1 MEELNFSNIR
11 NHDGSSDNGFEELVC
26 QLAHLSPPE
35 NADYFVRKDG
45 AGGDAG
51 VECYWKLKNGSEH
64 GWQAK
69 YFLNALESGQWS
81 QLSKSVKTALK
92 KHPNLTKYY
101 VCLPRDWND
110 SRKLG
115 SVGKP
120 VNSSWDK
127 WQEHVAKW
135 EALASSSGMKVEFTY
150 WCKHDISL
158 LLQRDE
164 PLFSGRARYWF
175 NSPVLTTAVFQKLA
189 ERSRDSLGE
198 RYTPEFHLDLPVAK
212 AFDGLGKTK
221 VWWDELEARI
231 NDWKEAAEKAQ
242 PAMASVEISSPNLN
256 LNNVNAEVHT
266 LFDSLFNGV
275 MSKSFLGHISLH
287 RQQLTDLMSKLSL
300 VSDYLL
306 TLSFP
311 EKEKDQQ
318 RRQQSQF
325 YKFDDETERLFN
337 YLESNTCKAAS
348 ERCVLL
354 VGEAG
359 IGKSHLLCDISLK
372 RLKEGLPTLFVLGQ
386 HYQGGNPFNTLQ
398 DALSLNDISHQEFLG
413 ALDAAGEAK
422 ETNALIIIDAI
433 NEGVH
438 RNDWEHHLGAFLTD
452 ILSYPNISIVFSCRS
467 TYVDYL
473 VHKELI
479 GNPLVEMIHRGFS
492 GFEHRAASKYL
503 STQGISKP
511 STPITA
517 PEFTNPLFLKTC
529 CKALKDSGQNSFP
542 KGLQGITKLFNF
554 YIDSMEQ
561 VVAKKKRYRPGDQV
575 VKEALETLTKSLYPD
590 HLFGLPLK
598 TAREL
603 INQCDPKPNNNNEDH
618 LFDILI
624 QEGVLSEDLEYD
636 DNGENLLPVVRFPY
650 ERFSDHF
657 IAHIIANDISDES
670 LESIFKEGGSLDHLF
685 KNNAYY
691 VYSGILSALSILIA
705 ERYHR
710 ELIDLI
716 IDGKSDKRLF
726 DILFTETLLW
736 RAGESFTKSSL
747 ELLNKVSGYGFHS
760 SSLDV
765 LMALSTEPSHP
776 WNAELLHRTLFKM
789 PMAKRDNFWSTHIA
803 VSDYDEEGNEEES
816 ILRSLIEWAHS
827 GVMDQVEP
835 ERIHLC
841 AIVLMWT
848 TSTSNRKVRDQATK
862 SIVRILSLYPAE
874 LLPILEKFCE
884 VDDLYILERLYAV
897 AYGVLSNID
906 DEQIIKTI
914 ADFVF
919 KTVFA
924 LGHPPPH
931 ILLRDYATGV
941 MELALVRGL
950 VGSKID
956 PNSFRPPFSSEWPLY
971 DPSDEELDNL
981 MGDKYGSSIR
991 GSVMGFP
998 GDFGNYSMSYIHNWS
1013 PTPIKEGKPQ
1023 TAYEHQCEFSE
1034 NLQGEL
1040 KKQFLAHIEEQKI
1053 IDEKPFDEKIAFEDI
1068 NVVFVSPDTEKEK
1081 KPTECEL
1088 LKDKIESILSPRQ
1101 KEHFRWVM
1109 GLGRANSIASFSR
1122 KKAHR
1127 WVCKRAIELG
1137 WTKELF
1143 EEFES
1148 YHTSKDAGRSQP
1160 RIERIGKKYQW
1171 IAFFEF
1177 LAHLSDNC
1185 CYIDA
1190 GYSDVDYSKYHGAWQ
1205 IHKRNI
1211 DPTCL
1216 LRKAGEDDFYNLNKE
1231 YWYQPFDY
1239 PFFGESLE
1247 ELQEWLWDE
1256 SIIPPFE
1263 KLLQVSDPLTNV
1275 SWCNLRSFANWNKK
1289 PKKDEDEIPYQ
1300 DAWYRISSCIVHKDQ
1315 VSKLEK
1321 SLKGKNLCDPHTLQT
1336 NSTDYQGFL
1345 KEYPWHP
1352 IYKDMVG
1359 WDDNIGLDN
1368 AAKIKHLVPIA
1379 SYEWESGS
1387 SDQSLDSSLSLS
1399 LPAKEIVKA
1408 LDLFQDTNVYGQWV
1422 NRSNESVFFDP
1433 SAQFEGP
1440 SAALINS
1447 DEFFAWLEKNDLQ
1460 LIWFIC
1466 GEKQLFTST
1475 TSKFYGSLIYSG
1487 IYKLSV
1493 DGVNGDSW
1501 FIKEQ
1506 GRDLF

>member
-11 NHDGSSDNGFEELVC
+11 NHDGSSDNGFEELIC

-51 VECYWKLKNGSEH
+51 VECYWKLNDGSEH
-64 GWQAK
+64 AWQAK
-69 YFLNALESGQWS
+69 YFLNSLVSNQWS
-81 QLSKSVKTALK
+81 QISKSVKTVLE

-115 SVGKP
+115 ANGNT

-127 WQEHVAKW
+127 WQEHVIKW
-135 EALASSSGMKVEFTY
+135 EKEAIKSGMEVEFTY
-150 WCKHDISL
+150 WCKHEISM

-175 NSPVLTTAVFQKLA
+175 NAPVLTTTNFKKLA
-189 ERSRDSLGE
+189 ERSRKSLGE

-212 AFDGLGKTK
+212 VFDGLGKSK
-221 VWWDELEARI
+221 ALWDELETQI

-242 PAMASVEISSPNLN
+242 PAIASVEESTTELS
-256 LNNVNAEVHT
+256 LNNVNTEIND
-266 LFDSLFNGV
+266 LFETLFNGV
-275 MSKSFLGHISLH
+275 MSQSFLDNISLH
-287 RQQLTDLMSKLSL
+287 RQRIADLMRKLSL
-300 VSDYLL
+300 VSDQLL
-306 TLSFP
+306 TLSFS

-318 RRQQSQF
+318 RSQQSQF
-325 YKFDDETERLFN
+325 YSFDAETERLSN
-337 YLESNTCKAAS
+337 YLENNICKAAS
-348 ERCVLL
+348 RRCVLL
-354 VGEAG
+354 IGEAG
-359 IGKSHLLCDISLK
+359 IGKSHLLCDITLK
-372 RLKEGLPTLFVLGQ
+372 RIKDGLPTLFVLGQ
-386 HYQGGNPFNTLQ
+386 HYQGGNPLATLQ
-398 DALSLNDISHQEFLG
+398 NSLSLNDISPHEFLG

-422 ETNALIIIDAI
+422 KTNTLIILDAI

-438 RNDWEHHLGAFLTD
+438 RDEWEHHLGGFLTD
-452 ILSYPNISIVFSCRS
+452 ILQFPNLSIALSCRS
-467 TYVDYL
+467 TYVGYL
-473 VHKELI
+473 VQEELI
-479 GNPLVEMIHRGFS
+479 GNPLVKIIHRGFS

-503 STQGISKP
+503 SAQGISKP

-554 YIDSMEQ
+554 YIDSMEL

-575 VKEALETLTKSLYPD
+575 VKDALETLTKSLYPD
-590 HLFGLPLK
+590 HLFGVPLK

-603 INQCDPKPNNNNEDH
+603 INQCDPKPNNEDY

-670 LESIFKEGGSLDHLF
+670 LESIFKEGGSLNHLF
-685 KNNAYY
+685 KNNAYNA
-691 VYSGILSALSILIA
+691 YSGILSALSIFIA

-716 IDGKSDKRLF
+716 IEDKSDKRLF

-736 RAGESFTKSSL
+736 RTGESFTKRSL
-747 ELLNKVSGYGFHS
+747 QLLNEVSVYGFHS
-760 SSLDV
+760 PSLDV

-776 WNAELLHRTLFKM
+776 WNAELLHRILFKM
-789 PMAKRDNFWSTHIA
+789 SMPERDKFWSTHIA

-827 GVMDQVEP
+827 GVMDQVEA

-874 LLPILEKFCE
+874 LLPILKRFCE

-914 ADFVF
+914 VDFVF
-919 KTVFA
+919 KTVFDS
-924 LGHPPPH
+924 GHPPPH

-950 VGSKID
+950 VDSKID

-971 DPSDEELDNL
+971 DPSDEELDDL
-981 MGDKYGSSIR
+981 MGEKYASSIR
-991 GSVMGFP
+991 SSIMGFP
-998 GDFGNYSMSYIHNWS
+998 GDFGNYSMSCIHNWS
-1013 PTPIKEGKPQ
+1013 PTPITEGKPQ
-1023 TAYEHQCEFSE
+1023 TAYEHQCEFAE

-1040 KKQFLAHIEEQKI
+1040 KTQFLAHIEEQKI
-1053 IDEKPFDEKIAFEDI
+1053 IDEKPFDEKLAFERI
-1068 NVVFVSPDTEKEK
+1068 NVEFVSPDAEKEK
-1081 KPTECEL
+1081 QPTEYEL
-1088 LKDKIESILSPRQ
+1088 LKDKIESVLPPRQ
-1101 KEHFRWVM
+1101 KEYFRWVM
-1109 GLGRANSIASFSR
+1109 GLGRSHSIGSFSR

-1127 WVCKRAIELG
+1127 WVCKRTIELG
-1137 WTKELF
+1137 WAKELF

-1148 YHTSKDAGRSQP
+1148 YHTSRDAGRSQS

-1185 CYIDA
+1185 CYIDP
-1190 GYSDVDYSKYHGAWQ
+1190 GYSDVDYSKYLGAWQ

-1216 LRKAGEDDFYNLNKE
+1216 LRKTGENSFYNLNKE
-1231 YWYQPFDY
+1231 YWYQPFVY
-1239 PFFGESLE
+1239 PMTGESLE
-1247 ELQEWLWDE
+1247 ELQAWLWDK

-1263 KLLQVSDPLTNV
+1263 KLLQVSDPSTGI

-1289 PKKDEDEIPYQ
+1289 PKKDENEIPYQ

-1315 VSKLEK
+1315 LSKLEK
-1321 SLKGKNLCDPHTLQT
+1321 SLKGKNFCDSHTLHNKT
-1336 NSTDYQGFL
+1336 TDYQGFL

-1352 IYKDMVG
+1352 VYNDMLE
-1359 WDDNIGLDN
+1359 WDENIGLDYTV
-1368 AAKIKHLVPIA
+1368 KIKHLVPTA
-1379 SYEWESGS
+1379 TYEWESGS
-1387 SDQSLDSSLSLS
+1387 SDQSLDNSLSLS
-1399 LPAKEIVKA
+1399 LPAKEIIKA
-1408 LDLFQDTNVYGQWV
+1408 LDLSQDTNIFGQWV
-1422 NRSNESVFFDP
+1422 NKNNESVFFDP

-1440 SAALINS
+1440 SAALINK
-1447 DEFFAWLEKNDLQ
+1447 DLLLAWLESNDLQ
-1460 LIWFIC
+1460 LVWLVG
-1466 GEKQLFTST
+1466 GEKQLFTSM
-1475 TSKFYGSLIYSG
+1475 TSKFYGRLIYSG
-1487 IYKLSV
+1487 IYKLSI
-1493 DGVNGDSW
+1493 DGLSGDSW

-1506 GRDLF
+1506 GRD